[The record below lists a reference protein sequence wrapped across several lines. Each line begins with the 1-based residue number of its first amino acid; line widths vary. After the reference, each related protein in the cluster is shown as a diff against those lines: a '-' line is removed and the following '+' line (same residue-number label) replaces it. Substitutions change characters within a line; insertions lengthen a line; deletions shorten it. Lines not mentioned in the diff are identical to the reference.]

1 EQYHIDCQQFRTLY
15 HLLSPWAYSPSVDS
29 LALWTFRLLDENSDG
44 LINFKEFAFAF
55 DVIFNG
61 SFTDRLKLLFKMHIP
76 PAFTEVGTLSPS
88 EEAKLSKEEL
98 VHFSQLHVSCP
109 TENHSPE
116 DKTKSPEKG
125 KGKIDIQ
132 AYLKQWQDEL
142 VRKEESI
149 KDLPRMSQ
157 SQFIQFSNTLY
168 NLFHGDPDE
177 ELLYRA
183 IAAVTSLLL
192 RMEEVGRKL
201 QNTTSP
207 VKTPSPETSTSP
219 KCTTQDNESPQNL
232 DSTISQPL
240 KENTEWSFAFEQILA
255 SLLNEPSLVRFF
267 EKPH

>member
-1 EQYHIDCQQFRTLY
+1 MYAYISNTLNNTFTM
-15 HLLSPWAYSPSVDS
+15 LLCCKINSILSIVLCSLYFSV
-29 LALWTFRLLDENSDG
+29 L
-44 LINFKEFAFAF
+44 
-55 DVIFNG
+55 
-61 SFTDRLKLLFKMHIP
+61 
-76 PAFTEVGTLSPS
+76 AFTEVGTLSPS

-98 VHFSQLHVSCP
+98 MHFSQLHVTSP
-109 TENHSPE
+109 IENHGPDE
-116 DKTKSPEKG
+116 KTKSPEKG

-149 KDLPRMSQ
+149 KDLPRINQ
-157 SQFIQFSNTLY
+157 SQFIQFSKTLY
-168 NLFHGDPDE
+168 NLFHGDPEE

-201 QNTTSP
+201 QNPSSP
-207 VKTPSPETSTSP
+207 IKTPSPETGSSP
-219 KCTTQDNESPQNL
+219 KDTTQGNVSPQQM
-232 DSTISQPL
+232 DSSP

-267 EKPH
+267 EKPMDLKAKLEAARTSQIRASKRV